1 MFDLLM
7 HAAPSAWRRARE
19 PLVRALLARRGAAR
33 TVNGIPLRVDPV
45 GRHVFTPIYDEGAAA
60 CLRTHLREGMEA
72 WNVGRTSAFTHS
84 SSRTWSAPP
93 GASSPS
99 SRTRRRVTC
108 WCAISRAIRCSRASK
123 SCRRPWGRAR
133 HGGLLHLGRR
143 RHGSRRPAQSPI
155 VRDGSDEVPVT
166 TLDAFASAR
175 GRLPDL
181 VVMDIEGWEIAAL
194 EGARSHLGRTRFIV
208 ELHPDA
214 WQWSGHTRRSRRA
227 ARFRWAGGAPAQ
239 RPARP
244 AWRAR
249 ASRPRGESI
258 FGRQPLVLKA
268 TGEGEKGRIRDLGG
282 DHALAVGGLGRSMR
296 PRSTYQAILVTKR
309 TSTPL
314 LAFSCCI
321 LGAAVAG
328 TSEDLGASR
337 PRFVIA

>member
-45 GRHVFTPIYDEGAAA
+45 GRHVFTPIYDEGVAAY
-60 CLRTHLREGMEA
+60 LRTHLREGMEA
-72 WNVGRTSAFTHS
+72 WNVGANIGVYALQLAHLVGAAGRVVAFEPNPAAREVLGRNIGRNSLQSRVEVVPSAVG
-84 SSRTWSAPP
+84 SAPGTVDFYTS
-93 GASSPS
+93 GADGM
-99 SRTRRRVTC
+99 
-108 WCAISRAIRCSRASK
+108 
-123 SCRRPWGRAR
+123 GRA
-133 HGGLLHLGRR
+133 GRPNPQLSATDR
-143 RHGSRRPAQSPI
+143 I
-155 VRDGSDEVPVT
+155 EVPVT

-214 WQWSGHTRRSRRA
+214 WQWSGHTRARPRRA

-244 AWRAR
+244 AWRAW
-249 ASRPRGESI
+249 AGRPRGESSI
-258 FGRQPLVLKA
+258 S
-268 TGEGEKGRIRDLGG
+268 ERD
-282 DHALAVGGLGRSMR
+282 
-296 PRSTYQAILVTKR
+296 
-309 TSTPL
+309 
-314 LAFSCCI
+314 
-321 LGAAVAG
+321 
-328 TSEDLGASR
+328 SR
-337 PRFVIA
+337 LS